1 MSENY
6 KELSEIDEKYRYML
20 PSPTKKIL
28 IDKDDYIALYNL
40 AEYGELL
47 MREQEEEHEQ
57 RRVEDK
63 IYSER
68 GY

>member
-1 MSENY
+1 MSQY
-6 KELSEIDEKYRYML
+6 KELSEIDEKYRRL
-20 PSPTKKIL
+20 LASPTKNIL

-40 AEYGELL
+40 AEYSELL
-47 MREQEEEHEQ
+47 MREQEEEHE
-57 RRVEDK
+57 RRRIEDK